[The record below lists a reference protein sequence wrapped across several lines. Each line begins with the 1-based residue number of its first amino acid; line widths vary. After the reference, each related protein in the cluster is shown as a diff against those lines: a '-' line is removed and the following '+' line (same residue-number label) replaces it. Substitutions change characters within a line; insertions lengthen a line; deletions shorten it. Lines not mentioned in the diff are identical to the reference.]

1 MGLEINVDDLI
12 GNKNNGNKTNDQEES
27 EDEELNRMEE

>member
-1 MGLEINVDDLI
+1 MGLEINVDELI
-12 GNKNNGNKTNDQEES
+12 GNKDNKKMDQEES

>member
-12 GNKNNGNKTNDQEES
+12 GNKDNKKKDQEES
-27 EDEELNRMEE
+27 EDEELNRIEE